1 MLVDLRLD
9 AELTAV
15 AGQAAALVEAGA
27 AGLFTYEGPR
37 EVFLP
42 LAAVAATLGGRADLY
57 TNVAVALPRSPVHLA
72 YAAQDLQ
79 RATGGRFALGLGS
92 QVRAHIEG
100 RYGARWESPAAQ
112 MREWVLAVKAV
123 LRSWQQGEPLDFR
136 GRWTSHTYQPP
147 MFDPGPLPSGSPPV
161 WLAAV
166 GPRMTAVAAEV
177 ADGLLVH
184 PFCTDRSVSG
194 LVLPRL
200 ADGVAA
206 AGRDRADVAVVGQ
219 AVVAVGLD
227 EDELAS
233 AQQAAR
239 SLVAFYAS
247 TPAYRPVLEVHGW
260 GPLQEELRALTRAGR
275 WGDLTAALPDDVADA
290 VVVSGSPQQ
299 VAAGLARRFAGCTR
313 VALSLPYAAPLET
326 LRQLLDACRAPDQDR
341 KAP

>member
-15 AGQAAALVEAGA
+15 PEQAAALVEAGA

-37 EVFLP
+37 DVFLP
-42 LAAVAATLGGRADLY
+42 LAAAASALGDRADLY
-57 TNVAVALPRSPVHLA
+57 TNVAVALPRSPVHRA
-72 YAAQDLQ
+72 YAAQDLH

-92 QVRAHIEG
+92 QVRAHVEG

-123 LRSWQQGEPLDFR
+123 QRSWQEGEPLDFR

-147 MFDPGPLPSGSPPV
+147 MFDPGPLPWGSPPV

-184 PFCTDRSVSG
+184 PFCTDRSVAE

-200 ADGVAA
+200 AEGTAA
-206 AGRDRADVAVVGQ
+206 AGRSPSDVAVVGQ
-219 AVVAVGLD
+219 AVVAVGRD
-227 EDELAS
+227 EEELATAS
-233 AQQAAR
+233 AAAR
-239 SLVAFYAS
+239 GLVAFYAS
-247 TPAYRPVLEVHGW
+247 TPAYRPVLDVHGW
-260 GPLQEELRALTRAGR
+260 GELQVELRALTKAGR
-275 WGDLTAALPDDVADA
+275 WDDLAAALPDDVADA
-290 VVVSGSPQQ
+290 VVVSGSPGD
-299 VAAGLARRFAGCTR
+299 VAAGLHRRFRGCAR
-313 VALSLPYAAPLET
+313 VALSVPYAAPLET
-326 LRQLLDACRAPDQDR
+326 LRELLDLSSRSDP
-341 KAP
+341 